1 MTEVLRSYA
10 AAADVVEA
18 VLIMASWALVPGVVG
33 WWILTRS
40 VVVAPPSSARRSGLR
55 RPSFLTFAPLAP
67 VITVSASL
75 VGATAVVIP
84 FEARRFLDPLFAG
97 LVSLGFWGVVAS
109 VLAFFLWVFSEPG
122 RR

>member
-1 MTEVLRSYA
+1 VTEEFFGFA
-10 AAADVVEA
+10 AAVVEA

-33 WWILTRS
+33 WWIFTRS
-40 VVVAPPSSARRSGLR
+40 VVVAPRSSARKLGFR

-84 FEARRFLDPLFAG
+84 FEARRFLDPVFVG
-97 LVSLGFWGVVAS
+97 LLSLGLWGVVGS